1 MPQPCLYLL
10 QGFTTDAHFEV
21 GTTGVAVEHTDTL
34 TLTTVGCVR
43 DSILLLVRF
52 FKSFVVILSIF

>member
-1 MPQPCLYLL
+1 MSRTLCSYLL

-34 TLTTVGCVR
+34 TRTTVGCVR
-43 DSILLLVRF
+43 DSILF
-52 FKSFVVILSIF
+52 Q